1 MNKKIP
7 LGIVIALL
15 CLGIALSSGITMKLI
30 SAQYNSILE
39 GLPEKLDRYE
49 ILDELDDVI
58 NEHFY
63 GKSDGGKLEQAIA
76 QGYVRGLTDG
86 SSVYMTAE
94 KYADYKTEISGE
106 MLGIGAEYEKNSD
119 GYIRITKVYS
129 GSPAQSSGLKKG
141 DVIVAFD
148 GIRIN
153 ESNYDEMEQKLRGD
167 KLTSVN
173 IIYISGEEE
182 KTATVVKGYEA
193 RSVFTDVY
201 ENVGYISISD
211 FYPSTAA
218 QLEKALDSFLSSSI
232 AGIVIDLRDN
242 KSANYAE
249 AVKCLDLFV
258 QMSDSERPAAKVVDE
273 NKNTVLTFATTSGEI
288 NLPVKVLVSK
298 NTAMAAELFAC
309 NIRDF
314 GKGEIIGAGKTKGA
328 AIVQQVFELSSGG
341 AVLLTTGEILP
352 YSSESYASVGITPDY
367 IEKDTGAESNI
378 EADGQFL
385 FAANLITQQSGK

>member
-15 CLGIALSSGITMKLI
+15 CLSVALSSSVTLKLV
-30 SAQYNSILE
+30 SSQYNDILQ

-58 NEHFY
+58 NENFY
-63 GKSDGGKLEQAIA
+63 GKSDEKKLEQAIA
-76 QGYVRGLTDG
+76 QGYVRGLAD
-86 SSVYMTAE
+86 SVSTYMTAE

-119 GYIRITKVYS
+119 GYIKITKVYS
-129 GSPAQSSGLKKG
+129 GSPAQNSGIKKG

-173 IIYISGEEE
+173 IIYLSGEEE
-182 KTATVVKGYEA
+182 KSATVVKGYEA
-193 RSVFTDVY
+193 KSVSTDVY
-201 ENVGYISISD
+201 ENVGYIRISN
-211 FYPSTAA
+211 FYPTTAA
-218 QLEKALDSFLSSSI
+218 QLEKALDSFVSSSI
-232 AGIVIDLRDN
+232 SGIVIDLRDN
-242 KSANYAE
+242 KSSNYSE

-258 QMSDSERPAAKVVDE
+258 QMSDSDRPAARVIDE
-273 NKNTVLTFATTSGEI
+273 NGNTVMTYATSSGEI
-288 NLPVKVLVSK
+288 NIPVKVLVSK
-298 NTAMAAELFAC
+298 GTAMAAELFAC

-314 GKGEIIGAGKTKGA
+314 GKGEIIGAGNTKGSA
-328 AIVQQVFELSSGG
+328 VVQQVFELSSGG
-341 AVLLTTGEILP
+341 AVLLTTGKIIP
-352 YSSESYASVGITPDY
+352 YSSESYDAVGIAPDY
-367 IEKDTGAESNI
+367 IEKDSGSD
-378 EADGQFL
+378 DGIGSDSQFL
-385 FAANLITQQSGK
+385 FAVNLISQQSGE

>member
-15 CLGIALSSGITMKLI
+15 CISMAVSSSVTLKLI
-30 SAQYNSILE
+30 SSQYDEILE
-39 GLPEKLDRYE
+39 GLPQKLDRYE

-58 NEHFY
+58 NENFY
-63 GKSDGGKLEQAIA
+63 GKSDEKKLEQAIA
-76 QGYVRGLTDG
+76 QGYVRGLADN
-86 SSVYMTAE
+86 SSTYMTAE
-94 KYADYKTEISGE
+94 KYADYKAQIDGE
-106 MLGIGAEYEKNSD
+106 MLGIGVEYEKNSD

-129 GSPAQSSGLKKG
+129 GSPAQSSGIKKG

-153 ESNYDEMEQKLRGD
+153 ESNYEEMEQKLLGD
-167 KLTSVN
+167 RLTSVN
-173 IIYISGEEE
+173 IIYRRGEEE

-193 RSVFTDVY
+193 KSVTTDVY
-201 ENVGYISISD
+201 ENVGYIEISN
-211 FYPSTAA
+211 FYPTTAS
-218 QLEKALDSFLSSSI
+218 QLEKAVDSFVSSSI

-242 KSANYAE
+242 KSSNYAD
-249 AVKCLDLFV
+249 AIKCLDVFV
-258 QMSDSERPAAKVVDE
+258 QMSNSERPAATVVDE
-273 NKNTVLTFATTSGEI
+273 NENIVMTYSTTSGEV

-314 GKGEIIGAGKTKGA
+314 GKAEIIGEGNTKGS

-341 AVLLTTGEILP
+341 AVLLTTGKIIP
-352 YSSESYASVGITPDY
+352 YSSESFDSVGITPDY
-367 IEKDTGAESNI
+367 TEKGSGSDSGIGADS
-378 EADGQFL
+378 QFL
-385 FAANLITQQSGK
+385 FAMNLIIQQSDE